1 MRGRSLYLRLG
12 GGVFLLLIAAAL
24 LAPIVAPFDP
34 SAVSLAD
41 QFATPSWRHPFG
53 ADESGRDLLMLLL
66 HGTRVALGVSIPTV
80 ALSALIGIGVG
91 AVAGQRGGLIDGL
104 LLRAVDVALA
114 FPGVLLSIFLLFLLG
129 KPSYM
134 GVVLSLSL
142 TGWASFA
149 RITRAEVMRQRGMS
163 YAEAARALGLSR
175 SRILLRHLLPNCASA
190 LLSQTSFALGSAV
203 LAEAALSFLGI
214 GPYGAP
220 SWGAALDQGASFFLI
235 APHLAIFPGLAILTA
250 VLGFNFL
257 GDGLRDHLDPQQGFA

>member
-1 MRGRSLYLRLG
+1 M
-12 GGVFLLLIAAAL
+12 F
-24 LAPIVAPFDP
+24 
-34 SAVSLAD
+34 
-41 QFATPSWRHPFG
+41 
-53 ADESGRDLLMLLL
+53 GRDLAGVLGRGVAYI
-66 HGTRVALGVSIPTV
+66 GTE
-80 ALSALIGIGVG
+80 
-91 AVAGQRGGLIDGL
+91 AG
-104 LLRAVDVALA
+104 RAVDVALA

-163 YAEAARALGLSR
+163 YAEAARALGLTR
-175 SRILLRHLLPNCASA
+175 GRILLRHLLPNCASA

-203 LAEAALSFLGI
+203 LAEAALSFLCI

>member
-1 MRGRSLYLRLG
+1 
-12 GGVFLLLIAAAL
+12 
-24 LAPIVAPFDP
+24 
-34 SAVSLAD
+34 VSLAD

-66 HGTRVALGVSIPTV
+66 HGTRVALGVSIPSV
-80 ALSALIGIGVG
+80 AISALVGIGLG

-129 KPSYM
+129 KPSYT
-134 GVVLSLSL
+134 GVVLTLSL

-149 RITRAEVMRQRGMS
+149 RITRAEVLRQRGMS

-175 SRILLRHLLPNCASA
+175 ERILLRHLLPNCASA
-190 LLSQTSFALGSAV
+190 LLSQTSFALGAAV
-203 LAEAALSFLGI
+203 LAEAALSFLGL

-235 APHLAIFPGLAILTA
+235 APHLAIFPGLAILSA

>member
-114 FPGVLLSIFLLFLLG
+114 FPGVLLSIFLLFLL
-129 KPSYM
+129 
-134 GVVLSLSL
+134 VFV
-142 TGWASFA
+142 TGIPATEAQAVKSRPDYAQYQREVSPFIPWFPK
-149 RITRAEVMRQRGMS
+149 RAKGDAPATPAPPAPQD
-163 YAEAARALGLSR
+163 AA
-175 SRILLRHLLPNCASA
+175 
-190 LLSQTSFALGSAV
+190 
-203 LAEAALSFLGI
+203 
-214 GPYGAP
+214 
-220 SWGAALDQGASFFLI
+220 
-235 APHLAIFPGLAILTA
+235 
-250 VLGFNFL
+250 
-257 GDGLRDHLDPQQGFA
+257 

>member
-114 FPGVLLSIFLLFLLG
+114 FPGVLLSIFLLG
-129 KPSYM
+129 KPSYT

-175 SRILLRHLLPNCASA
+175 GRILLRHLLPNCASA